1 MILITIRSTH
11 CTHHMN
17 YILQTNSLCILN
29 ASVIRMLM
37 NYNYE
42 KKNFATEMKLFS
54 TIGRDLLSG
63 NIKTF
68 KHLSR
73 YYVHP
78 SKYHEYTRE
87 YMINEWTTHHRNH
100 VHKSDLI
107 GAHPSCPKW
116 NKNNHNNISTYEIH
130 FTHNCCTRYGH
141 AHRSTAKLTADF
153 DHVLHYQYHNISS
166 AFKTANKEI
175 VESKRGAGHWI
186 WKAWIILHTMINVAD
201 TCDVICYCDSGTWWN
216 NTAHALFELASSITY
231 GVMVFSHSVSHWGE
245 TKNSVNLTERFWSK
259 RDAFLLLGV
268 DIADIYDTVIR
279 KATFS
284 CYQTNPD

>member
-1 MILITIRSTH
+1 MASSSTYVFIFVTIIIISY
-11 CTHHMN
+11 
-17 YILQTNSLCILN
+17 YILDEHISSLLDDEVASLILPPSYTIDCNDTNHNSFHALHTPHELYFANELALHPERIGHSYANELQL
-29 ASVIRMLM
+29 R
-37 NYNYE
+37 

-87 YMINEWTTHHRNH
+87 YMLSQWVTHHRNH
-100 VHKSDLI
+100 LHKSDLI

-116 NKNNHNNISTYEIH
+116 NKNNHNNIATYEIH
-130 FTHNCCTRYGH
+130 FSHNCCTKYGP
-141 AHRSTAKLTADF
+141 AHRSTAKYTAGF

-166 AFKTANKEI
+166 PFKTVNKEI

-186 WKAWIILHTMINVAD
+186 WKAWVILHTMINVAD
-201 TCDVICYCDSGTWWN
+201 PCDVICYCD
-216 NTAHALFELASSITY
+216 
-231 GVMVFSHSVSHWGE
+231 
-245 TKNSVNLTERFWSK
+245 
-259 RDAFLLLGV
+259 
-268 DIADIYDTVIR
+268 
-279 KATFS
+279 
-284 CYQTNPD
+284 